1 MKNKKG
7 SHVGIVLSFTIFI
20 VALIF
25 TYAIVGPPIKY
36 YSQKEVS
43 VSILHNKII
52 DEISSEVITLRVNG
66 NSASTC
72 IIFDTPKNDFSNP
85 QVYAVDSSG
94 NEVSSIMDSTNTK
107 VESGGDLIKV
117 YYVDSLFDKGAD
129 CDLITCSDLCEAKV
143 PNTFS
148 TDKRVLEKN
157 ILEVINQTIENNTAF
172 GERMGVSL
180 SDEYTIL
187 FDYMNG
193 TIIGNDVREDI
204 KLDVYSEIF
213 EINYLSVNSEEKVG
227 GLIIRVW

>member
-1 MKNKKG
+1 M
-7 SHVGIVLSFTIFI
+7 
-20 VALIF
+20 
-25 TYAIVGPPIKY
+25 
-36 YSQKEVS
+36 
-43 VSILHNKII
+43 ILNI
-52 DEISSEVITLRVNG
+52 N
-66 NSASTC
+66 
-72 IIFDTPKNDFSNP
+72 
-85 QVYAVDSSG
+85 